1 MKHRSN
7 VFAFFFIICSSFVVL
22 SHSPVLAQEVGT
34 VQGQVIDGS
43 TGEILR
49 SATAQ
54 VVGTT
59 RGAYSDVKGT
69 YTIKK
74 VPVGTHSV
82 RFSYTGYTAQIIE
95 GVVVKAGETT
105 KLNITL
111 QPDVKLTEEIVV
123 TARRSDDN
131 QAALLS
137 QRKNAS
143 QVSDGISIEEIKR
156 TPDSDAGQALRRV
169 SGVTL
174 MNDKFIQ
181 VRGVSERYSNTT
193 LNGATL
199 STTEPDKKSF
209 AFDIFP
215 ADLLQNATI
224 AKSFTPDLPGNF
236 AGGLVQLNTV
246 EFPDGPTLS
255 LSLSSSFNSNITLKS
270 DAFHTYPGG
279 GTDWLGFDDGSRE
292 LPGEVPAS
300 RRDMDALRRAVND
313 PFDTT
318 GAKEQWVAI
327 GKNFHNNLWKRET
340 ATAMPNGSFSLSAG
354 DVYSVLDNDFGI
366 IGSLTYSNAY
376 SSNSMERN
384 SILSDK
390 SPLYKLS
397 GTQSVRSVNWG
408 GLLNLAYK
416 IGDHSSISIKN
427 TYNRSSD
434 DEVVSLEGQD
444 LGYQFVD
451 LKLLGSEFV
460 QKELFATQVGGE
472 HTLSPLWN
480 TLFDWKFGY
489 SQSERDEPDFRRLRY
504 SRLTADSSLPYE
516 AEIPLTPQGNGVS
529 AGRFFS
535 NLQEEATNGGANFT
549 IPLMAGAKVKVG
561 ALAENRNRVFSARS
575 LTYVQANGGAVDVD
589 LTAAPDS
596 LFVEKNFRADGLG
609 ISEDTRMS
617 DSYNA
622 EEHLQ
627 AGYFLIDMP
636 FQISDENFR
645 FIGGARFESSTQRLN
660 SFAVDDSPVAV
671 DLETNDWLPSI
682 NLIYQI
688 NNQTNLRAS
697 ATQTLSRPSLRE
709 FAPFAFYEFQSQVLI
724 QGNPNLKRSLIQ
736 NYDLRFEVFPNPGE
750 VLSASLFYKTFKDAI
765 EETIF
770 PQQSELT
777 RTFDNADGTAFN
789 YGIELEARKSLAFL
803 GEYAANFLA
812 NVNYALISSEVSVS
826 QGGEGATDKR
836 PMWGQSPYTL
846 NIGIYFVE
854 PSLRTSVNLSYN
866 IYGRRII
873 QVAQQ
878 GVFQFD
884 DPHVYELPRSVVDLS
899 IAQPIG
905 ESFQARLSIRDLLN
919 SPTEWEQGGVKVYS
933 TLRGRS
939 VGLSFGYKLH

>member
-1 MKHRSN
+1 MKYRTN
-7 VFAFFFIICSSFVVL
+7 VSALLFFMCGLLTLWAPKLSAQDVGII
-22 SHSPVLAQEVGT
+22 
-34 VQGQVIDGS
+34 QGQVIDGA
-43 TGEILR
+43 TGEFLR
-49 SATAQ
+49 AATVQ

-74 VPVGTHSV
+74 VPVGTYSI
-82 RFSYTGYTAQIIE
+82 RASYTGYAAQIIE
-95 GVVVKAGETT
+95 GITVKSGQTT

-111 QPDVKLTEEIVV
+111 KPDIKMMDEIVV

-131 QAALLS
+131 QASLLA
-137 QRKNAS
+137 QRKNSA

-181 VRGVSERYSNTT
+181 VRGVGERYSNTT
-193 LNGATL
+193 LNGASL

-255 LSLSSSFNSNITLKS
+255 LSLSSSFNSNVTLKS
-270 DAFHTYPGG
+270 DAFQTYPGG

-292 LPGEVPAS
+292 MPSEIPDS
-300 RRDMDALRRAVND
+300 RRDMDALRRAAND

-318 GAKEQWVAI
+318 GAKEQWVAM
-327 GKNFHNNLWKRET
+327 GKNFHNNLWKREST
-340 ATAMPNGSFSLSAG
+340 TAMPNGSFSLSAG

-366 IGSLTYSNAY
+366 IGSLTYSNSYA
-376 SSNSMERN
+376 SNTIERN
-384 SILSDK
+384 SILADK
-390 SPLYKLS
+390 SPLYKMA
-397 GTQSVRSVNWG
+397 GTQSARSVNWG

-416 IGDHSSISIKN
+416 IGEHSSVSIKN

-451 LKLLGSEFV
+451 LKLYGSQFV

-472 HTLSPLWN
+472 HTIAAIAN
-480 TLFDWKFGY
+480 TLFDWKVGY

-535 NLQEEATNGGANFT
+535 NLQEEATNVAANIAVPF
-549 IPLMAGAKVKVG
+549 MAAAKVKFGGLV
-561 ALAENRNRVFSARS
+561 ENRNRVFSARS

-589 LTAAPDS
+589 FTSAPDS
-596 LFVEKNFRADGLG
+596 LFTLGNFREDGLG

-617 DSYNA
+617 DSYDA

-627 AGYFLIDMP
+627 AAYAMIDVP
-636 FQISDENFR
+636 FQIAEENFR
-645 FIGGARFESSTQRLN
+645 FIGGARFEHSRQQLN
-660 SFAVDDSPVAV
+660 SFAIDDSPVAV
-671 DLETNDWLPSI
+671 DLETNDVLPSI
-682 NLIYQI
+682 NLIYQM
-688 NNQTNLRAS
+688 NDKANVRAS
-697 ATQTLSRPSLRE
+697 ASQTLARPSLRE
-709 FAPFAFYEFQSQVLI
+709 FAPFAFYDFQSQVLI

-736 NYDLRFEVFPNPGE
+736 NYDLRFELFPNPGE

-777 RTFDNADGTAFN
+777 RTFDNADGTALT
-789 YGIELEARKSLAFL
+789 YGLEFEVRKSLAFL
-803 GEYAANFLA
+803 GEYATNFLL
-812 NVNYALISSEVSVS
+812 NVNYAIINSEVSIS
-826 QGGEGATDKR
+826 QGGDGATDKR
-836 PMWGQSPYTL
+836 QMWGQSPYTL
-846 NIGIYFVE
+846 NVGVYFVE
-854 PSLRTSVNLSYN
+854 PELRTSINLSYN
-866 IYGRRII
+866 IYGRRIV

-878 GVFQFD
+878 GVFEFS
-884 DPHVYELPRSVVDLS
+884 DPHVYELPRGVVDLS
-899 IAQPIG
+899 IAQPI
-905 ESFQARLSIRDLLN
+905 SDMFQVRLSIRDLLN
-919 SPTEWEQGGVKVYS
+919 APIEWEQGGVKTYS

-939 VGLSFGYKLH
+939 VGLSFGYKLQ